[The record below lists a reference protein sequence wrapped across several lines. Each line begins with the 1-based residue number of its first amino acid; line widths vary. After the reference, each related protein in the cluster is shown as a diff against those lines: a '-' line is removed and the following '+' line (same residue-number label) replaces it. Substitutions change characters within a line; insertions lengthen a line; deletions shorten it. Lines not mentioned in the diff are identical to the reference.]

1 MKHLIAYIA
10 ATIASFISV
19 QLSAQPAR
27 GGYHIDR
34 MNQTVYFC
42 DTPISDADIRTFR
55 DLGYGYA
62 KDNRHVYLYGEIL
75 LYVDPATFRV
85 SRQYG
90 PDGGHNHRPGDDYP
104 YPDTR
109 KRGYLISN
117 FDVFYNGKKVEDA
130 SAQSFEVLKDGYAKD
145 AFNVYWN
152 GKKIQDASSHSFE
165 VLRDGYAK
173 DAFNT
178 YYLGKRID

>member
-27 GGYHIDR
+27 GSYHIDR

-42 DTPISDADIRTFR
+42 DTPISDADILTFR

-90 PDGGHNHRPGDDYP
+90 PDGGTH
-104 YPDTR
+104 

>member
-42 DTPISDADIRTFR
+42 DTPISDADILTFR

-90 PDGGHNHRPGDDYP
+90 PDGGTH
-104 YPDTR
+104 
-109 KRGYLISN
+109 KRGYLISS